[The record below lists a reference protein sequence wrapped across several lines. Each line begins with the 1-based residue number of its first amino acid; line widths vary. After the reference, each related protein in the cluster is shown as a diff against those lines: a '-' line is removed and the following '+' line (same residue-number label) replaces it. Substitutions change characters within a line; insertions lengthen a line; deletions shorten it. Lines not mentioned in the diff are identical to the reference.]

1 MKPFDCLTSNE
12 VAIVHQLYT
21 FLRKIGAI
29 GLMKTSTKQFS
40 HSEYGKP
47 IRYELTFARYDRSML
62 GKLTADE
69 RLSELL
75 STKTRDAYI
84 RPIE

>member
-47 IRYELTFARYDRSML
+47 IRYKLTFAGYDASFK
-62 GKLTADE
+62 GKMTPDE
-69 RLSELL
+69 KLSDIL
-75 STKTRDAYI
+75 SKAKFL
-84 RPIE
+84 